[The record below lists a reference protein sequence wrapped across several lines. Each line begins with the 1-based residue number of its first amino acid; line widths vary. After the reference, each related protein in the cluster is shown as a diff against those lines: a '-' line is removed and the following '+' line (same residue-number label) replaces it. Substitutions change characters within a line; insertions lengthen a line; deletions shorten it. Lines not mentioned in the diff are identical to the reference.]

1 MYPSKL
7 FQNLLHIKE
16 IVLCISLFCI
26 AKCNKHEMPNVN
38 LSCKLV
44 LIFRYISDF
53 IFYMLS
59 VFNFLM
65 TNSDRAS
72 INL

>member
-26 AKCNKHEMPNVN
+26 AKCNKYEIAKVN

-44 LIFRYISDF
+44 MIFRYISDF
-53 IFYMLS
+53 IFHVHS

-65 TNSDRAS
+65 TYCDRAR